1 MEENKTGVEKRR
13 KEIKHVALAEILR
26 HRLLPLLHTVSMLL
40 QNEIKEKIR
49 RLLVEHGLRPLQKD
63 RRNIPGEHDQ
73 RPLPKVICDLLDDY
87 SITQW
92 SLCPE
97 CEVDPNDGFV
107 HIRNTSSQTV
117 LLKIS
122 KEQLLCPNELLVL
135 VVEILKDAHRQLC
148 KLGVT
153 DLIHDVDKGHA
164 VLTYAMTVDTAFRQ
178 YFENHR
184 TYLNVRRHDDFIA
197 ILASNV
203 RLDMIFENA
212 CEVIKAFSTKGPY
225 KNINFIEDLPMQ
237 SVISVIL
244 NCSLFAKH
252 ININLRDRD
261 NLLIKVSI
269 YLLPN

>member
-1 MEENKTGVEKRR
+1 MEEIKTGVEKRR

-26 HRLLPLLHTVSMLL
+26 RGLLPLLHTVSMLL
-40 QNEIKEKIR
+40 QNEVKVKIR
-49 RLLVEHGLRPLQKD
+49 RLLGEHGLRPLQRD
-63 RRNIPGEHDQ
+63 RRNIPGEHGQ

-87 SITQW
+87 SLRQW

-97 CEVDPNDGFV
+97 CEVDPNDGFI

-135 VVEILKDAHRQLC
+135 VVAILNDAHCQLC

-153 DLIHDVDKGHA
+153 DLIHDVDKGLA
-164 VLTYAMTVDTAFRQ
+164 GLTYALTVDAAIRQ
-178 YFENHR
+178 YIENHR

-197 ILASNV
+197 ILASNM
-203 RLDMIFENA
+203 RLDMIFENP

-237 SVISVIL
+237 SVISVIS

-252 ININLRDRD
+252 IDINLRAKD
-261 NLLIKVSI
+261 NLLFRVSI
-269 YLLPN
+269 YSLPN